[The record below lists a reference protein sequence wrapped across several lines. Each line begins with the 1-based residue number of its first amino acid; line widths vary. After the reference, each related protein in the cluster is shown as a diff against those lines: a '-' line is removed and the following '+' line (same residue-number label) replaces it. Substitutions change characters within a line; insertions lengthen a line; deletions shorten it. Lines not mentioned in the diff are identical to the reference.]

1 MFSSEIKLQTQEDG
15 RILEI
20 LTLTVVNTDFKG
32 NKNKVVRPGKAK
44 DVETTQSL
52 SAPSEPMISVPV
64 KEWETLR
71 QQVLELAQQNIDLTK
86 IITAQIKRQE

>member
-1 MFSSEIKLQTQEDG
+1 MKLKTQEDG
-15 RILEI
+15 RVLEI
-20 LTLTVVNTDFKG
+20 VTLTVVNTDSTGK
-32 NKNKVVRPGKAK
+32 KKVVRPGEAK
-44 DVETTQSL
+44 GAEVTLSS

-86 IITAQIKRQE
+86 IITAQIRRQE